1 MITPAIPLIVKPYKM
16 KKRLKTG
23 EEREYTIYRINLP
36 KNLAETLG
44 LEDGEDLIL
53 AYIAQAK
60 WYHLFDWSNPEVL
73 REVLPRLT
81 ERERLELCATLAP
94 EKVCEGRRPH
104 ILVAHPEELRQLG
117 LDPERPLTLEELVE
131 AIRRKVLAEV
141 RGEVVS

>member
-81 ERERLELCATLAP
+81 EKERLELCATLAP

-104 ILVAHPEELRQLG
+104 ILVASPEELRQLG
-117 LDPERPLTLEELVE
+117 LDPDRPLTLEDLVE
-131 AIRRKVLAEV
+131 AVKRKVLAEAQ
-141 RGEVVS
+141 SPST

>member
-23 EEREYTIYRINLP
+23 EEREYTIHRINLP

-81 ERERLELCATLAP
+81 EREKLELCATLAP
-94 EKVCEGRRPH
+94 QTVCKGRRPH
-104 ILVAHPEELRQLG
+104 ILVASPEELRQLG
-117 LDPERPLTLEELVE
+117 LDPSRPITLEDLVE
-131 AIRRKVLAEV
+131 AVRRKVLAEAQ
-141 RGEVVS
+141 SPST